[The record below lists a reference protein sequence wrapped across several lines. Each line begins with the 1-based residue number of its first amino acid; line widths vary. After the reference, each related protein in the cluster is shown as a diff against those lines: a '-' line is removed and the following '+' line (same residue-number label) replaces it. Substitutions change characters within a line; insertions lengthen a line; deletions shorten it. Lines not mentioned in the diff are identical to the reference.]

1 MDFCLSLISPRK
13 SKKTVIRRKASSR
26 WVRLAVRIT
35 IRSNL
40 EKSLTL
46 ITKIMM
52 MKEMNQIKN
61 VKKISMAAKKKKF
74 SMRPETKNIQR
85 LKRCKSI

>member
-13 SKKTVIRRKASSR
+13 SKKMGTRRKASSR

-35 IRSNL
+35 IRSNS
-40 EKSLTL
+40 EKSHTL
-46 ITKIMM
+46 ILKIMM
-52 MKEMNQIKN
+52 MKEMNQTKN
-61 VKKISMAAKKKKF
+61 VKKISMAEKKKKF
-74 SMRPETKNIQR
+74 SMRSKTNKILR

>member
-1 MDFCLSLISPRK
+1 MDFCLSLISLRK
-13 SKKTVIRRKASSR
+13 SKKMGTRRKA
-26 WVRLAVRIT
+26 RLGRPAVRIT

-40 EKSLTL
+40 EKSHTL